1 MTKGRVYVTL
11 DSEGKPKFISCYD
24 NSNKRIKQIDLDRPH
39 KGAKPE
45 GEWIHR
51 YPPAVECTGLLPF

>member
-39 KGAKPE
+39 KGAQHG
-45 GEWIHR
+45 GE
-51 YPPAVECTGLLPF
+51 